1 MIYSNPEA
9 TINNPQAADAIALK
23 DPGVNDLWFL
33 PLGGCGEIGM
43 NLNLYGHAGRWLMV
57 DCGVTFNNPLS
68 PDYQPNSPLA
78 SAEVLAA
85 DPTFISARRDL
96 LCGIIITHAHEDH
109 IGALPALWPRL
120 QCPVYT
126 TPFTAEVLRRK
137 LSGTGLAQSM
147 PIIEVASG
155 GTVNIGPFT
164 AHFQAITHSIPEPQA
179 LIIKTAAGKVFH
191 TADWKMDASPITGRA
206 FKAAPFKRLG
216 QQNITAMVCDSTNA
230 LRDGFS
236 ISESDCAKA
245 LEQVIAQATGRV
257 VVTSFSSNVGR
268 LISLARIAAKTGR
281 YLALMGRALHNMVGA
296 ARATGY
302 WPAELTLAD
311 AEHIGYLPKNEVLV
325 LATGCQGE
333 PRAALNKLADDR
345 HPQLSLEPGDLVI
358 FSAIIIPGNEML
370 ISRLVDKFRGRNIN
384 TLQKHDTE
392 LPIHVSGHPCRGEL
406 DLLYRWVKP
415 QLAVPV
421 HGEAQHMAANSEVA
435 KTAGVGQQLTGNNG
449 DLFVLAPKPR
459 LWPNFAKAGR
469 IAIVRD

>member
-1 MIYSNPEA
+1 
-9 TINNPQAADAIALK
+9 
-23 DPGVNDLWFL
+23 
-33 PLGGCGEIGM
+33 
-43 NLNLYGHAGRWLMV
+43 MV

-68 PDYQPNSPLA
+68 PDYQADSALA

-85 DPTFISARRDL
+85 DPAFISARRDL

-109 IGALPALWPRL
+109 LGALPALWPRF

-137 LSGTGLAQSM
+137 LAGSNLIELM
-147 PIIEVASG
+147 PIVEVHSG
-155 GTVNIGPFT
+155 ATCNIGPFIV
-164 AHFQAITHSIPEPQA
+164 HFQAITHSIPEPQA
-179 LIIKTAAGKVFH
+179 LVVKTAAGNIFH
-191 TADWKMDASPITGRA
+191 TADWKMDKRPITGRP
-206 FKAAPFKRLG
+206 FKAAPFKRLS

-236 ISESDCAKA
+236 VSESECADA
-245 LEQVIAQATGRV
+245 LEQVITQAKGRV

-268 LISLARIAAKTGR
+268 IISVARIAAKTGR
-281 YLALMGRALHNMVGA
+281 YLALMGRSLHNMVGA

-302 WPAELTLAD
+302 WPDDLALVD
-311 AEHIGYLPKNEVLV
+311 SAHVGYLPKNETLV

-333 PRAALNKLADDR
+333 PHAALSKLADDR
-345 HPQLSLEPGDLVI
+345 HPHLALDSGDLVI
-358 FSAIIIPGNEML
+358 FSAIMIPGNEML
-370 ISRLVDKFRGRNIN
+370 ISRLVDKFHARQID
-384 TLQKHDTE
+384 TLQSHQTA
-392 LPIHVSGHPCRGEL
+392 LPIHVSGHPCRAEL

-435 KTAGVGQQLTGNNG
+435 KAAGVNQQLTGKNG
-449 DLFVLAPKPR
+449 DLFVLAPQPR
-459 LWPNFAKAGR
+459 LWPNFAPVGR